1 MNAYES
7 NKRIADNIKTIIRKK
22 GILQSDLAQIAG
34 YSRQQLN
41 NMLQGRKLIRAD
53 DIPRIADA
61 LSLTPNDLYNYQN
74 SQNGR

>member
-7 NKRIADNIKTIIRKK
+7 NKRIADNIKAIIRDLC
-22 GILQSDLAQIAG
+22 ISQSVLSQKAG
-34 YSRQQLN
+34 YSKQQLN
-41 NMLQGRKLIRAD
+41 NMLQGRKLIRVD
-53 DIPRIADA
+53 DIPRIAEA